1 MNRLQRLTK
10 DEAGMSYVFVGL
22 GLMALMSATM
32 LAIDVGMLM
41 TARSQAQN
49 SADAAALAGAVS
61 LAFDSWD
68 DRSATGPAV
77 TNAITYGK
85 QNLVQ
90 PNPKMGESGEV
101 SITPAD
107 IEFPIDPVSGEANR
121 VQATVWR
128 AGGHAGTKPVD
139 TLVARYFGINTV
151 NIGAT
156 ATAEAAPANAMT
168 CVKPFTIPDKWRE
181 VQDPAWDVNDTFT
194 RYYETGSKK
203 GQVIPNPDVYVP
215 AYDGTGRVN
224 PDYTG
229 YNNEANRGMRMTLH
243 AQIGDNI
250 APSLFFSLAM
260 TDDTGGSDYAWN
272 IANCN
277 HNIYHWNDP
286 LVQEPGAKEGP
297 TISGIEELIAKD
309 PGAYWDDTSNTVK
322 GSTFGTRQ
330 SPRIFPIPLFD
341 PDYYQGGKTTGRVA
355 TLKVANWIGYFV
367 EYIGGTTIYGRII
380 PIAGIRDKYGVSGN
394 PSFPRAIRL
403 VK

>member
-1 MNRLQRLTK
+1 MKRLQRLTT
-10 DEAGMSYVFVGL
+10 DESGMSYVFVGL
-22 GLMALMSATM
+22 GMMALMSASI

-49 SADAAALAGAVS
+49 SADAAALSGAIS

-68 DRSATGPAV
+68 NRTPSGPAV
-77 TNAITYGK
+77 TNAIKGGK
-85 QNLVQ
+85 ANLVQ
-90 PNPKMGESGEV
+90 SGEV
-101 SITPAD
+101 SIEPAD
-107 IEFPIDPVSGEANR
+107 IAFPIDPVSGEANR

-128 AGGHAGTKPVD
+128 ASGHTGTKPVP
-139 TLVARYFGINTV
+139 TLIAQYFGVATV

-156 ATAEAAPANAMT
+156 ATAEASPANAMT

-181 VQDPAWDVNDTFT
+181 MQTPAFDPGDTFA
-194 RYYETGSKK
+194 RYYETGARK
-203 GQVIPNPDVYVP
+203 GQLITNPDVYIP
-215 AYDGTGRVN
+215 AYDGTGKVN

-229 YNNEANRGMRMTLH
+229 YNTEASRGLRMTLH
-243 AQIGDNI
+243 AATGDNL
-250 APSLFFSLAM
+250 APSLYFSLAM
-260 TDDTGGSDYAWN
+260 TDDTGGDDYRWN

-277 HNIYHWNDP
+277 HKIYHWDDP

-297 TISGIEELIAKD
+297 TIDGIEELIAKD
-309 PGAYWDDTSNTVK
+309 PGAYWDDATKSVK
-322 GSTFGTRQ
+322 GSTYGDRQ

-380 PIAGIRDKYGVSGN
+380 PIAGIRDKYGVSGS
-394 PSFPRAIRL
+394 PAFPRAIRL